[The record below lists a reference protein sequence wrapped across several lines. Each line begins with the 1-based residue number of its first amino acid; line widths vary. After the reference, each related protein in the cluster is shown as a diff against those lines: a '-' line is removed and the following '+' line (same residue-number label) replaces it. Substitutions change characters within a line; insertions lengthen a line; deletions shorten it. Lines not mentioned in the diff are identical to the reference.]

1 MNHPQPDTLIRNPNG
16 NPITASVEIRASAS
30 RVWAVAGEFA
40 GFDRF
45 IPALERIEMTG
56 QGPGSLRTKF
66 FKDGNLVVEQLNHRD
81 EQAMTMTWTT
91 LYSTLGVGQL
101 WAAMVVEAAGADCSR
116 ATWTI
121 IAEPTQGEGEGEADA
136 FAQFVQG
143 FADEAMG
150 NLRTLFA

>member
-16 NPITASVEIRASAS
+16 NPITACVEIRASAS

-56 QGPGSLRTKF
+56 QGPGSLRKKF

-91 LYSTLGVGQL
+91 LYNTLGVGQL

-121 IAEPTQGEGEGEADA
+121 IAEPTQGEGEADA